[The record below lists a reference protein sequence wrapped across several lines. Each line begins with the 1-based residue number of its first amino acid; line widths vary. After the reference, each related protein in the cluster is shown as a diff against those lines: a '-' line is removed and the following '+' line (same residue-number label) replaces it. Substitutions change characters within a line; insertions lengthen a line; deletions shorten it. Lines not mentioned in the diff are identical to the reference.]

1 MLQVIRRGA
10 EPKQLAFSAALGITI
25 GIFPLDR
32 PFLAFGGN
40 HHWQWALPLDSQ
52 RTEECSHWSCI
63 KGCAAEHRQCD
74 AGLAYCCTIC
84 TCRAVRCFVP
94 LFQGPG

>member
-1 MLQVIRRGA
+1 MFLIHSYLPGEFLSSPDSFFLVSIWLALIIAYPFFLQ
-10 EPKQLAFSAALGITI
+10 
-25 GIFPLDR
+25 LDR

-63 KGCAAEHRQCD
+63 KGCAAEHRQC
-74 AGLAYCCTIC
+74 G
-84 TCRAVRCFVP
+84 
-94 LFQGPG
+94 